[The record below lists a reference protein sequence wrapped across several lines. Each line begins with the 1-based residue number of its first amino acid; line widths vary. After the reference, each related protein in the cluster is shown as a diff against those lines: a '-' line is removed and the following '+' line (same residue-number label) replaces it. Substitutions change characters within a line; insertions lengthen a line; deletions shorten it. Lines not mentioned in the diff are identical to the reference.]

1 VYNRDCRY
9 YPSRNQ
15 EIEQLN
21 IGEMISELKQ
31 ERDRIEAAIRA
42 LEGTTSKR
50 TTGNGRRKR
59 TMSPEARAKIA
70 AAAKRRW
77 AAARKAGK
85 TTLAKAS

>member
-1 VYNRDCRY
+1 M
-9 YPSRNQ
+9 
-15 EIEQLN
+15 N
-21 IGEMISELKQ
+21 IGEMINELKQ

-42 LEGTTSKR
+42 LEGTSYKR

>member
-1 VYNRDCRY
+1 VYNRDCRHY
-9 YPSRNQ
+9 SSRNQ
-15 EIEQLN
+15 EIDELN
-21 IGEMISELKQ
+21 IGEMINELKQ

-42 LEGTTSKR
+42 LEGATSKR
-50 TTGNGRRKR
+50 ATGNGRRKR